1 MKVDIEA
8 ARKAVTDLLIAIGED
23 PARSGLQDTPDRV
36 ARFWQEFVD
45 YDPGKYVT
53 LFENENESKTDQ
65 MVVVGP
71 MRVWSLCEHHL
82 LPFYTDVI
90 AGYLPDKHI
99 LGLSKF
105 ARIAHRHAH
114 QLQVQERLVQKIADE
129 VALVTGTE
137 HVAVV
142 GYGEHLCMTMRGI
155 RTPSKMV
162 SSVMYG
168 AFRDA
173 PQVRK
178 EFFDLSR
185 TLHLG
190 TN

>member
-1 MKVDIEA
+1 MIDLDKLRQV
-8 ARKAVTDLLIAIGED
+8 VTDLLVVIGED
-23 PARSGLQDTPDRV
+23 PTREGLQDTPDRV
-36 ARFWQEFVD
+36 ARFWKEFIE

-53 LFENENESKTDQ
+53 LFENHNGQSTDQ

-82 LPFYTDVI
+82 LPFYTDIIV
-90 AGYLPDKHI
+90 GYLPSQHI

-105 ARIAHRHAH
+105 ARIAHKQAH
-114 QLQVQERLVQKIADE
+114 KLQLQERLVQTIADDIS
-129 VALVTGTE
+129 LLTGSKST
-137 HVAVV
+137 AVV

-168 AFRDA
+168 AFRDE

-190 TN
+190 SA